1 MSTEHQ
7 TREALETSDA
17 VELVVWTRTTMLDDE
32 DETPMETNVARGID

>member
-7 TREALETSDA
+7 TREPLEASD

-32 DETPMETNVARGID
+32 SETPVETNVARGID